1 MEDGH
6 RGEEPAPEPDGPTT
20 GHDFVLEEAEDAL
33 LEGDRTAAP
42 GTIRTALAHP
52 DFRTLS
58 VGMFLSNTGT
68 WMQNVIAAAFA
79 YDLTHSPL
87 FVSFVGF
94 ANLGPQL
101 LLSLI
106 GGAIADAFDRGRLI
120 VWLSVEQML
129 ASLLLAWIVRG
140 SDPSHAMLL
149 VAVAV
154 IGTGAALQ
162 APVFLAL
169 TPSLVPRKDL
179 AGAISVN
186 SVSMNVSRVVGPA
199 IGGVLYA
206 TVGAA
211 WVFVGNAVTYLF
223 IIVAVMRI
231 RVPQIVRRL
240 GESSGVRRLVSGF
253 AIARRD
259 RVVTRSLVT
268 VVFFSF
274 FSLSFL
280 VQMPVLAE
288 ENMGIAAKS
297 TLYGLLYAV
306 FGIGAVVGAL
316 SIGTFLAGKS
326 LELIVRLSLA
336 GFAVSLC
343 AFALVRSPA
352 AAFPVGLIVGFCYF
366 ATVTSLATVFQS
378 RLDDEVRGR
387 VSALWIM
394 AFGGTVPIG
403 GLFAGWLTDVSSI
416 TVAVLLGAA
425 VAGLL
430 VWYADLRPPTGEPER
445 PLSA

>member
-1 MEDGH
+1 MEDGY
-6 RGEEPAPEPDGPTT
+6 RGEEPAPEPEGPTT

-79 YDLTHSPL
+79 FELTHSPL

-140 SDPSHAMLL
+140 SDPSQGMLL
-149 VAVAV
+149 AAVAI

-169 TPSLVPRKDL
+169 TPSLVPRRDL

-186 SVSMNVSRVVGPA
+186 SVSMNISRVMGPA

-206 TVGAA
+206 TVGAT

-231 RVPQIVRRL
+231 RVPRVLRRPA
-240 GESSGVRRLVSGF
+240 R
-253 AIARRD
+253 ARRPPSGLRLRHRPPRPGGD
-259 RVVTRSLVT
+259 PLAGDVVL
-268 VVFFSF
+268 FSF

-288 ENMGIAAKS
+288 ESMGIAAKS

-316 SIGTFLAGKS
+316 SIGTFLAGRS

-336 GFAVSLC
+336 GFAVSLA
-343 AFALVRSPA
+343 AFALVRTPA
-352 AAFPVGLIVGFCYF
+352 PAFPVGLIVGFCYF

-387 VSALWIM
+387 VSALWVM

-403 GLFAGWLTDVSSI
+403 GLFAGWLADISSI

-430 VWYADLRPPTGEPER
+430 VWYADLRPPADEPDR
-445 PLSA
+445 ALSA